1 MVTPTGDALLDTSPR
16 VAPHAMDFDYWDN
29 KRGPGPR
36 LMGASTLTGED
47 VRNTKDEKLGDIKE
61 IMIDVPTGR
70 VAYAVLSVGGVL
82 GLGDKL
88 FAIPWSAL
96 ELDTENKCF
105 RMEAEK
111 ELFKNAPG
119 FDKDAWP
126 TMADETWARSVHVYY
141 GAIPYWE

>member
-16 VAPHAMDFDYWDN
+16 ETPRAMDFDYWDT
-29 KRGPGPR
+29 KQGPGPR

-47 VRNTKDEKLGDIKE
+47 VRNFKDEKLGDIKE

-70 VAYAVLSVGGVL
+70 VAYAVLSVGGLL

-105 RMEAEK
+105 RIEAEK

-126 TMADETWARSVHVYY
+126 TMADETWARGVHVYY
-141 GAIPYWE
+141 GAVPYWE